1 MKHVFVETNWL
12 VDVATPAHHRVPAA
26 LELLE
31 RAGRGELQLH
41 LPSICITEARRTIPT
56 KFQPRHEADAIRK
69 FLSLP
74 RPGSITD
81 ADAQTVRRVLGVY
94 EQQVKKEL
102 KQLEE
107 TLQSFLQKPGL
118 EVFPLN
124 ERMLEYEVELSPLD
138 LGLQSFDHAVLAS
151 VLGRADELKAAGEL
165 DLAFC
170 ELDSHLQ
177 PWDKDGRAKQPLASL
192 YDERWIWVYG
202 NFTLIDPDRPPD
214 WPFSGST

>member
-1 MKHVFVETNWL
+1 MKHVFVETNWV
-12 VDVATPAHHRVPAA
+12 VDVATPEHHRVPAA

-31 RAGRGELQLH
+31 RAGRGEVRLH

-69 FLSLP
+69 FLALP
-74 RPGSITD
+74 QHGSISD
-81 ADAQTVRRVLGVY
+81 ADAQTVRRVLSVY
-94 EQQVKKEL
+94 EQQVKREL
-102 KQLEE
+102 KQLEN
-107 TLQSFLQKPGL
+107 TLQSLLKEPGL

-124 ERMLEYEVELSPLD
+124 ERMLEYEVELSPLE

-151 VLGRADELKAAGEL
+151 VLIRADELKESGES
-165 DLAFC
+165 DFAFC

-177 PWDKDGRAKQPLASL
+177 PWDKEGGAKQPLARL

-202 NFTLIDPDRPPD
+202 NFTLIDPKRPVD
-214 WPFSGST
+214 WPFSGS

>member
-1 MKHVFVETNWL
+1 MKHVFVETNWV

-41 LPSICITEARRTIPT
+41 LPSICLTEARRTIPT

-74 RPGSITD
+74 RPDSITD
-81 ADAQTVRRVLGVY
+81 AEAQTVRRVLGIY
-94 EQQVKKEL
+94 EQQVKREL
-102 KQLEE
+102 RQLEE
-107 TLQSFLQKPGL
+107 TLQLFLKKPGL

-124 ERMLEYEVELSPLD
+124 ERMLKYEVELSPLD

-151 VLGRADELKAAGEL
+151 VLGRADELKAAGES

-202 NFTLIDPDRPPD
+202 NFALVDPERPPD
-214 WPFSGST
+214 WPFGEPS